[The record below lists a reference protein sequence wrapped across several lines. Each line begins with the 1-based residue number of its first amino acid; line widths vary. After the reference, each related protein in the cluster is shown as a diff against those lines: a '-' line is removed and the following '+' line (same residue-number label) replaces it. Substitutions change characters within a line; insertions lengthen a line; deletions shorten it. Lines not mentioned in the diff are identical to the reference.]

1 MWQKWLRLPL
11 AIRILIIVLA
21 LLIVLGIVALIDRR
35 AVWFVLG
42 GILFVGLLLGGFL
55 LYKSWKKKRASQAFN
70 TSLDRA
76 NIYASSVSDPS
87 QRARLTDL
95 REVFEKGLKA
105 FSDAGKNLYSLP
117 WYLVCGEPGSGK
129 TETIR
134 HSNVGFP
141 PGLQDEMQGV
151 GGTIN
156 MHWWFTNHAV
166 LLDTAG
172 KMLFHEAQP
181 GATSEWLEFLKLLKT
196 HRKNCPINGL
206 LLVIPAESLLKDS
219 PDEIQRK
226 AGRIVRQLEQIQKVL
241 DVRFP
246 VFVLITKCDLIYG
259 FREFFASVNDPQMQ
273 QQMLGWSNPEPL
285 DVPFRPDLVT
295 SFIDSVTARFRKR
308 RLLLMR
314 DPVPAAAGG
323 RRLDEVD
330 SFFDFP
336 ASVEAITPRLKQY
349 LDVVFVS
356 GEWTQ
361 KPLFLR
367 GIYFTSALIEGKAL
381 DVELASALGI
391 PVDHLPDQKSWDRN
405 RSFFLRDLFMQ
416 KIFCEKG
423 LVTDASDTRAIV
435 RRRYTILGAVAAAG
449 VALLMLVSWLGAS
462 ALKNSVVSELAYWET
477 AADGWSGDRWHP
489 IVTPGKTAG
498 EWHYAGNENV
508 QVGRKNASIVNFH
521 DELEKLASRDI
532 SVPWI
537 FKPMESMVVGL
548 DEKRRQAQKILF
560 ERSVVEP
567 LVSSVRSTLL
577 DPSVGWDDINSER
590 MALLLKLE
598 GMINQRSASGKLIGV
613 EARMDPDYFFHAT
626 LQPWLGMTPV
636 PHELVRVFDAT
647 LQKSGRGPWPAA
659 WLSAGRSFEENRPIS
674 QGWVTLTNAV
684 RNVRADQQAGV
695 DLIRHTRVAVELHLT
710 REKNFIRA
718 VHAHGDNDHWQNEVD
733 TTFDE
738 MSASR
743 STVEEMLN
751 RTAALDGMPSSLFTL
766 KSAYQ
771 AMFEHARERS
781 RAAARAIAAACV
793 DPSDGDRKAQR
804 PPELPLF
811 IEIRRRLADVDKAIE
826 DAYQESLTP
835 GEMSSIPK
843 LDMEATVPAAG
854 TSDRVYSYRFGVF
867 RDVLAQMYVRTES
880 TANLVGRLNNAF
892 SEQQAALSA
901 INGRAMKYEGE
912 LRADFTRTASL
923 LVRRASTDGP
933 INLVDK
939 YSREFEQLLVTK
951 AGFPIIRGAG
961 GMKEAQMRE
970 LFGDLQNA
978 AADGKVENVPESA
991 KTVYA
996 RLAAR
1001 INQVTG
1007 FVRAV
1012 AKPTGQGAMVKV
1024 SVASLSDQ
1032 RRLLEKIAPSLS
1044 FADAFAGN
1052 RFRTLRFGDKA
1063 VRTQA
1068 ATAAEITTVIGSE
1081 QMPELEFFM
1090 GAETKPKGDARA
1102 SVSGNWGPLRLIGQ
1116 EKNCMPLDG
1125 GKTWLCP
1132 VEIISGESRTYFV
1145 LSLQFEQ
1152 PVPTVDQW
1160 P

>member
-11 AIRILIIVLA
+11 GLRILIIVVA
-21 LLIVLGIVALIDRR
+21 VLIVLGIVALIDFR

-42 GILFVGLLLGGFL
+42 ALVFVGLLAGGFF
-55 LYKSWKKKRASQAFN
+55 LYRRWKTKQASQAFS
-70 TSLDRA
+70 TGLDRA
-76 NIYASSVSDPS
+76 NSLTGSISDPS
-87 QRARLTDL
+87 QRARLADL

-105 FSDAGKNLYSLP
+105 FNDAGKDLYSLP

-134 HSNVGFP
+134 HSSVGFP

-181 GATSEWLEFLKLLKT
+181 GGTSEWTEFLKLLKT

-219 PDEIQRK
+219 SDEIQRK

-259 FREFFASVNDPQMQ
+259 FREFFANINDQQMQ

-295 SFIDSVTARFRKR
+295 SFIDSVTARLRKR

-314 DPVPAAAGG
+314 DPVPATTGG
-323 RRLDEVD
+323 RRIDEVD

-336 ASVEAITPRLKQY
+336 ASVGAIAPRLKQY

-391 PVDHLPDQKSWDRN
+391 PVDHLPEQKAWDRN
-405 RSFFLRDLFMQ
+405 RSFFLRDVFMQ

-423 LVTDASDTRAIV
+423 LVTDASDTRAIM
-435 RRRYTILGAVAAAG
+435 RRRYTILGTIAAAG
-449 VALLMLVSWLGAS
+449 LALLMLVSWIGTS
-462 ALKNSVVSELAYWET
+462 ALKNSVGSELDYWQT
-477 AADGWSGDRWHP
+477 AASGWTGARWHP
-489 IVTPGKTAG
+489 IVEPSKTPG
-498 EWHYAGNENV
+498 EWRYTGDDLV
-508 QVGRKNASIVNFH
+508 KVGGKSCTVVNFH
-521 DELEKLASRDI
+521 DELEKLASKDM
-532 SVPWI
+532 SVPWV
-537 FKPMESMVVGL
+537 FKPMENMVVGL
-548 DEKRRQAQKILF
+548 DTMRRQAQRVVY

-567 LVSSVRSTLL
+567 LITSMRETLL
-577 DPSVGWDDINSER
+577 DVNVGWDDINASR
-590 MALLLKLE
+590 MAFLLKLE
-598 GMINQRSASGKLIGV
+598 GMINQRNSTGKLVGV
-613 EARMDPDYFFHAT
+613 EQRTDPGHFFHAA
-626 LQPWLGMTPV
+626 LQPWLGLKPV
-636 PHELVRVFDAT
+636 PHELARVFDAT
-647 LQKSGRGPWPAA
+647 LQSGRNPWPLQ
-659 WLSAGRSFEENRPIS
+659 WLSAGRSFEENRPLE
-674 QGWVTLTNAV
+674 QGWSTFTNAV
-684 RNVRADQQAGV
+684 RNVRADQQMGV
-695 DLIRHTRVAVELHLT
+695 DLIRNTRLAVEHHLS
-710 REKNFIRA
+710 RERDFLRA
-718 VHAHGDNDHWQNEVD
+718 VHSAVDNERWQLEVD
-733 TTFDE
+733 TAYDA
-738 MSASR
+738 MAASR

-781 RAAARAIAAACV
+781 RAAARSIAAACV
-793 DPSDGDRKAQR
+793 DPAGLEKKSPR
-804 PPELPLF
+804 PPDLPLF
-811 IEIRRRLADVDKAIE
+811 IEIRRRLAEVDRTIDE
-826 DAYQESLTP
+826 AYQQSLTP

-854 TSDRVYSYRFGVF
+854 TSDRVYSYRFGVY
-867 RDVLAQMYVRTES
+867 RDWLAQMYVRTES
-880 TANLVGRLNNAF
+880 TANLLGRLGAAF

-901 INGRAMKYEGE
+901 INARTMKYEGE
-912 LRADFTRTASL
+912 LRSEFMRAAGL
-923 LVRRASTDGP
+923 LQKRSSISGP
-933 INLVDK
+933 VNLVEK
-939 YSREFEQLLVTK
+939 YSRELEQLLVNK
-951 AGFPIIRGAG
+951 AGFPVIRGAG

-970 LFGDLQNA
+970 LYADLQNA
-978 AADGKVENVPESA
+978 VADGKVESVPESA
-991 KTVYA
+991 KTAYT

-1001 INQVTG
+1001 ISQVTD
-1007 FVRAV
+1007 FVRNV
-1012 AKPTGQGAMVKV
+1012 AKPSGLGCTVKIG
-1024 SVASLSDQ
+1024 VASLTDQ

-1052 RFRTLRFGDKA
+1052 RFRTLRLGSKA
-1063 VRTQA
+1063 VRTQV
-1068 ATAAEITTVIGSE
+1068 ATASDITAILGSE
-1081 QMPELEFFM
+1081 ALPECEFFV
-1090 GAETKPKGDARA
+1090 GAETKPKADARA
-1102 SVSGNWGPLRLIGQ
+1102 AVTGSWGPLRLIAQ
-1116 EKNCMPLDG
+1116 EKNCLATDG

-1132 VEIISGESRTYFV
+1132 IEVATGETRSYFV
-1145 LSLQFEQ
+1145 LTLQFEQ
-1152 PVPTVDQW
+1152 PIPPVDQW